1 MVILI
6 KLINNIKMKQLI
18 FTFLVVLT
26 GICANAQ
33 FKVGDIYD
41 SNGLKGLVVD
51 VDETGNHGLILSLE
65 ESDKDWLSDKA
76 HAMSTNA
83 FFEEDGMK
91 NMEAIEAYVKENNLS
106 WDVFPLFAW
115 ARGLGEGWYIPSRA
129 ELNTIWK
136 NLSGGNLDFNKK
148 ANKLWKGYDKAVKKA
163 GGDSFFCANF
173 STGGFKM
180 LAGMISSTEA
190 EGGKVYTINT
200 ESGKNLVNHPLG
212 PPNVK
217 IQEYTLN
224 KNAHRSEGDPLGVV
238 KRVLHFD
245 ARAVHKF

>member
-1 MVILI
+1 
-6 KLINNIKMKQLI
+6 MKQLLLMVL
-18 FTFLVVLT
+18 FALT

-41 SNGLKGLVVD
+41 RNGLKGLVVD
-51 VDETGNHGLILSLE
+51 VDESGNHGLILSLE
-65 ESDKDWLSDKA
+65 ESDKDWLADKA
-76 HAMSTNA
+76 HSMNTNA

-91 NMEAIEAYVKENNLS
+91 NMEAIETYISENNLS
-106 WDVFPLFAW
+106 WDTFPLFAW
-115 ARGLGEGWYIPSRA
+115 ARGLGDGWYIPSRG

-136 NLSGGNLDFNKK
+136 NLNGGNLDFNKK

-163 GGDSFFCANF
+163 GGDSFFCSNG
-173 STGGFKM
+173 STMVFKM

-200 ESGKNLVNHPLG
+200 EKGKNLVNHPMAA
-212 PPNVK
+212 PNVK
-217 IQEYTLN
+217 IIEYTLN
-224 KNAHRSEGDPLGVV
+224 KDAHRSEGDALGF
-238 KRVLHFD
+238 KRILHFD